1 MSQYDSGLVIIC
13 SASNKI
19 YTLTDS
25 IEMQRPK
32 MKNSFGKKQYQ
43 NNDFENALQLAVQ
56 SEGELE
62 KSTKIVNLM

>member
-1 MSQYDSGLVIIC
+1 
-13 SASNKI
+13 
-19 YTLTDS
+19 
-25 IEMQRPK
+25 MQRPK

-43 NNDFENALQLAVQ
+43 NNDFENALQLVVQ